1 MIEREDRTKM
11 ATWSGLSLVYT
22 SCKSRINYCH
32 FMKGKIKSGI
42 CVAAI
47 LTAASLST
55 QVYGYKANHVELGA
69 ASLIKTWRVDDEQD
83 KKAAEWIESLNLND
97 KTKEARLKVAVA
109 KHLKAVRNWHNEH
122 PASTVPAGINP
133 LTGLK
138 LSELDRQIIADSAMP
153 ATVHTDLMNSLKAD
167 LSESQVE
174 AVLDKYTI
182 GKVAFTMAGY
192 KAIVPNLSE
201 KEEATI
207 LGFLKQAREQAIDYK
222 SMKQISAIFEI
233 YKTKS
238 EQYLNANGR
247 SWRQMY
253 KEYTDAIKAKKA
265 LAEGKK

>member
-1 MIEREDRTKM
+1 
-11 ATWSGLSLVYT
+11 
-22 SCKSRINYCH
+22 
-32 FMKGKIKSGI
+32 MKGTIKSGI
-42 CVAAI
+42 YVAAI
-47 LTAASLST
+47 VTAASLST
-55 QVYGYKANHVELGA
+55 QVYGYKINQPESTEVA
-69 ASLIKTWRVDDEQD
+69 LIGISKVDDELD
-83 KKAAEWIESLNLND
+83 NKAAEWIESLNLND
-97 KTKEARLKVAVA
+97 KAKEARLRAAVA
-109 KHLKAVRNWHNEH
+109 KHLKAVRDWHNEH

-153 ATVHTDLMNSLKAD
+153 QTVHGDLMNSLKAD
-167 LSESQVE
+167 LSELQVE

-253 KEYTDAIKAKKA
+253 REYTDAIKAKKA